1 MLNRFFSGRA
11 PDDGDTQ
18 LIDLRYD
25 RILLGVTMV
34 LMGIG
39 VVMVYSASV
48 VTAKNETT
56 FLYKQITYCAFA
68 FVAMGVLANVH
79 HSIIKRFAWPLFIGA
94 FFLLGC
100 VLIPGLA
107 IEAKGAVRWIGHGSI
122 RFQPSEG
129 IKLGWIIILAA
140 FLSDRQ
146 DQLHRWKRSWLTP
159 TIIVGLISGLLLLQK
174 DLGSTVICVGLLI
187 LMIFAAG
194 AQFRHLLAAV
204 GAGIV
209 AICGF
214 ILLEPYRVRRLMS
227 FLEPER
233 YRQGEAWQ
241 LYQALIGFGS
251 GEWMGL
257 GLGLSNQK
265 MAFLPEAHTDFIFS
279 ILGEE
284 LGVAG
289 VAVVVSLFAVFAW
302 RGFSIARRA
311 NTVFGALLAYGLTA
325 LICFQAIANMA
336 VATGMLPTK
345 GLTLP
350 FISYGGSSM
359 VMMGVAVGILLN
371 ISKREPPPEWLHGW
385 VIDRE
390 PAGPG
395 PESATEGAR

>member
-1 MLNRFFSGRA
+1 MLGRLFKRGT
-11 PDDGDTQ
+11 PVDGDTQ
-18 LIDLRYD
+18 VVDLRYD
-25 RILLGVTMV
+25 RPLLAVTMI
-34 LMGIG
+34 LMGVG

-48 VTAKNETT
+48 VTARNETM
-56 FLYKQITYCAFA
+56 FLEKQMVFCAISL
-68 FVAMGVLANVH
+68 VAMGVMANLH
-79 HSIIKRFAWPLFIGA
+79 HSIMKRFAWPMFIGA
-94 FFLLGC
+94 FILLGC
-100 VLIPGLA
+100 VLIPGLS
-107 IEAKGAVRWIGHGSI
+107 IEAKGAARWIGHGPI

-129 IKLGWIIILAA
+129 IKIGWIILLAA

-146 DQLHRWKRSWLTP
+146 DQLHRWKRSWLLP
-159 TIIVGLISGLLLLQK
+159 TVIVGMISGLLLLQK

-194 AQFRHLLAAV
+194 AQFRHLAAAV

-209 AICGF
+209 AITCF

-233 YRQGEAWQ
+233 FRQGDAWQ

-251 GEWMGL
+251 GDWTGL

-284 LGVAG
+284 TGLIG
-289 VAVVVSLFAVFAW
+289 VAVVVALFAVFAW
-302 RGFSIARRA
+302 RGFLIARRA

-350 FISYGGSSM
+350 FISYGGSSL
-359 VMMGVAVGILLN
+359 VIMGVAVGVLLN
-371 ISKREPPPEWLHGW
+371 ISKREPPPAWLHDC

-390 PAGPG
+390 PVDLDT
-395 PESATEGAR
+395 TEAREVAA

>member
-1 MLNRFFSGRA
+1 M
-11 PDDGDTQ
+11 
-18 LIDLRYD
+18 I
-25 RILLGVTMV
+25 

-68 FVAMGVLANVH
+68 FVAMGVLANLH

-94 FFLLGC
+94 FILLSC
-100 VLIPGLA
+100 VLVPGLA

-122 RFQPSEG
+122 RFQPSEA
-129 IKLGWIIILAA
+129 IKLGWIILLAA
-140 FLSDRQ
+140 FLSERQ
-146 DQLHRWKRSWLTP
+146 DQLHRWKRSWMTP
-159 TIIVGLISGLLLLQK
+159 TIIVGIISALLLIQK

-194 AQFRHLLAAV
+194 AQVRHLVAAV
-204 GAGIV
+204 GAGIL

-233 YRQGEAWQ
+233 YRQGDAWQ

-251 GEWMGL
+251 GDWTGL

-284 LGVAG
+284 LGLVG
-289 VAVVVSLFAVFAW
+289 VAVVVCLFAVFAW
-302 RGFSIARRA
+302 RGFHIARRA

-359 VMMGVAVGILLN
+359 VIMGVAVGILLN

-385 VIDRE
+385 VIDRAPVSEDPE
-390 PAGPG
+390 P
-395 PESATEGAR
+395 SAEGAQ